1 MYFKTFSVA
10 TTNIFPISNS
20 KVGGQLLTEWNLR
33 CRDMVGISQEIKYD
47 VGPSFVHC
55 ADDFAI
61 SRVSDSAFEIAPG
74 KGIINGHFVQNL
86 APMIIDLAEAN
97 AKLKADSLA
106 PLSDELEV
114 GLRVMYSTES
124 TMAGAML
131 AEDNEV
137 YMGIQVVVLP
147 MGQLVVPIDS
157 PTDLNKVNAH
167 IKLGKLTYINGEITI
182 GNNAEYDVN
191 KCRYISADRIANVE
205 KLLSTTFLSKS
216 NLNPKE
222 LYVFGGKGTENG
234 EDTWCAA
241 TGSLIVW
248 DNDVETTNTDPGIPE
263 ATFSQADDTVMLI
276 LPHKHPDNYQM
287 VDGNN
292 RPVYYAPRTMTLPV
306 ASYANNTPGT
316 VSAEY
321 TSHIKDLHIKF
332 DEIHQTV
339 GGKQVAY
346 LAVLDEENPLPSLN
360 QNWEVGDYVLVGQ
373 DTYAN
378 EATDGVRA
386 PSTMYAVLPGRV
398 LTIRYATNST
408 SKDLPDTIV
417 GTELSR
423 ITIDAKDS
431 DAPSTSADPSTYP
444 KFFEETDGIRGRIGE
459 DYFVALYVNGD
470 TCTRYYYTV
479 ATTDAK
485 VYSDF
490 ILLTGSIPLAQK
502 EVIGG
507 FLNSDPTEHLDGGY
521 VYRDETGMLRLLDY
535 GLLRSGALAYQLGE
549 DITLPSSIT
558 TAQVQDYLDEYV
570 NQRVAFP
577 NYTQQQKDNP
587 NLVTVVITLPEEDDP
602 ATVNIYDIDSR
613 FNTAVC
619 LYFTG
624 QANSNT
630 VINIVD
636 CEKVKIEID
645 PNMSTYP
652 IVNVYRSNIYYD
664 ASIMNYIRQHRHA
677 DDSLTFTGMQDI
689 KLWYMKYNDGDANLV
704 VNDMTVRELDAPVVS
719 GDIHFWNNEAKN
731 DNHYRYALHSIT
743 FSGQGDITGCSM
755 LVCNHS
761 TNNLQTGKAII
772 KSTFSLPQGAGL
784 TYPKACLTKRLKITG
799 TFVSAYKGTADW
811 VVTDTKFS
819 ALSEV
824 YDVYTMSPTISGSI
838 TFYADTNMVTAGVG
852 DAIDEWEPNSYHI
865 FTGGAIT

>member
-55 ADDFAI
+55 ADDFALSKI
-61 SRVSDSAFEIAPG
+61 SDSSFEIAPG

-114 GLRVMYSTES
+114 GLRVMYSTEA
-124 TMAGAML
+124 TMSGAML
-131 AEDNEV
+131 AEDEEV

-167 IKLGKLTYINGEITI
+167 IKLGKLTYINGVVTI

-205 KLLSTTFLSKS
+205 KLLSTTFLSKA
-216 NLNPKE
+216 NLNAKH
-222 LYVFGGKGTENG
+222 LYVLGGKGTEGG

-241 TGSLIVW
+241 TDSLMVW
-248 DNDVETTNTDPGIPE
+248 DKDVEMTSARPAVHE
-263 ATFSQADDTVMLI
+263 ATFTPIDNTVALV
-276 LPHKHPDNYQM
+276 LPHKQPDYKM

-292 RPVYYAPRTMTLPV
+292 KTVYYAPRTMTLPV

-346 LAVLDEENPLPSLN
+346 LAVLDEENPLPPLN

-398 LTIRYATNST
+398 LTIRYAAKST
-408 SKDLPDTIV
+408 SEDVPDTII

-423 ITIDAKDS
+423 ITIDAKDGN
-431 DAPSTSADPSTYP
+431 APSTSADASTYP
-444 KFFEETDGIRGRIGE
+444 EFFTETDGIRGRIGE
-459 DYFVALYVNGD
+459 DYFVALYVDGD
-470 TCTRYYYTV
+470 KCTRYYYTV

-490 ILLTGSIPLAQK
+490 IMLTGSIPLAQ
-502 EVIGG
+502 ESVIGG
-507 FLNSDPTEHLDGGY
+507 FLNVAVTDLDNGY
-521 VYRDETGMLRLLDY
+521 VYRDETGRLRLLDY

-558 TAQVQDYLDEYV
+558 TAEVQNYLDEYV

-587 NLVTVVITLPEEDDP
+587 NLITVIITLPEEDDP
-602 ATVNIYDIDSR
+602 ATINIYDIDSR

-645 PNMSTYP
+645 PNMSTHP

-664 ASIMNYIRQHRHA
+664 GAVMNYIRQHRHK

-689 KLWYMKYNDGDANLV
+689 KIGRAHV
-704 VNDMTVRELDAPVVS
+704 
-719 GDIHFWNNEAKN
+719 
-731 DNHYRYALHSIT
+731 
-743 FSGQGDITGCSM
+743 
-755 LVCNHS
+755 
-761 TNNLQTGKAII
+761 
-772 KSTFSLPQGAGL
+772 
-784 TYPKACLTKRLKITG
+784 
-799 TFVSAYKGTADW
+799 
-811 VVTDTKFS
+811 
-819 ALSEV
+819 
-824 YDVYTMSPTISGSI
+824 
-838 TFYADTNMVTAGVG
+838 
-852 DAIDEWEPNSYHI
+852 
-865 FTGGAIT
+865 